1 MGNWV
6 PKEINNIET
15 EANDKPNDKTKVVAA
30 NWDPRSPTN
39 GISRT
44 PILFLNGKD
53 NKDCSQTPRST
64 NYDPRSPTCIYNR
77 TPLILKEK
85 NRIDIIDD
93 SIDSND
99 SSCLLQQGNSII
111 ESLETNILI
120 FFYN

>member
-6 PKEINNIET
+6 PKETTGET
-15 EANDKPNDKTKVVAA
+15 NLSDNSSEKSKVVAA

-44 PILFLNGKD
+44 PILFLNSKD
-53 NKDCSQTPRST
+53 NKDGSQTPRST
-64 NYDPRSPTCIYNR
+64 NYDPRSPTCLYNR

-85 NRIDIIDD
+85 NRMDFIDD

-99 SSCLLQQGNSII
+99 SSCLLQQGN
-111 ESLETNILI
+111 
-120 FFYN
+120 